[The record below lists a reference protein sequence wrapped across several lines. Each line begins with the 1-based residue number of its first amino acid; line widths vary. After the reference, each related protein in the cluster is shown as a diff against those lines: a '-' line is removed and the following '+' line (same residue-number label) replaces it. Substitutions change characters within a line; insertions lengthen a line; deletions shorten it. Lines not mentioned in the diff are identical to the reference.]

1 MTRFCLNS
9 LFCLAIGLTALS
21 LPKQVL
27 AQDVKEAKLQTIV
40 IDPGHGGRDPGSIS
54 PSGKTFE
61 KTICLAVA
69 LKLGK
74 LIQEHYPDVNVIYT
88 RKTDVLIALDRRT
101 DIANKNHADLFISI
115 HVNAI
120 KSTTPS
126 GSETFIMGM
135 DRSDSNMEVSK
146 RENSVI
152 VYEEDY
158 TTKYAGFDPN
168 NPESYIIFS
177 LMQNAHMEQSLLFAS
192 MVQEALG
199 KDPIRI
205 NRGVKQQNLLVL
217 WRTTMPAVLV
227 ELGFIS
233 NTKDR
238 VTLISDEGQNKLA
251 KALFQAFS
259 RYKQRYDGQHSPLT
273 VLPSTDS
280 LNHSQKNVEQL
291 QNEAQEPQ
299 NHTISPDTLYRV
311 QILASAKLLPAK
323 SSEYKGYTNVQ
334 HTKSGKLYKYTVGSF
349 TRLSEAQAYCRQVR
363 QKFPQAFVVAFPQ

>member
-1 MTRFCLNS
+1 MTRFSTIS
-9 LFCLAIGLTALS
+9 LFCLSLGLAILAL
-21 LPKQVL
+21 PARAA
-27 AQDVKEAKLQTIV
+27 AQDVKELRLRTV
-40 IDPGHGGRDPGSIS
+40 VLDPGHGGRDPGSIS
-54 PSGKTFE
+54 PSGKTLE

-74 LIQEHYPDVNVIYT
+74 LIQDQYPDVNVIYT

-135 DRSDSNMEVSK
+135 DQSASNMEVSK

-199 KDPIRI
+199 NDPIRV

-233 NTKDR
+233 NTQDR
-238 VTLISDEGQNKLA
+238 VVMISDEGQNKLA

-259 RYKQRYDGQHSPLT
+259 RYKQWYDNQHTALT
-273 VLPSTDS
+273 ALPEPDS
-280 LNHSQKNVEQL
+280 LPHNQVSE
-291 QNEAQEPQ
+291 QEPERQ
-299 NHTISPDTLYRV
+299 NQVSPPDTLYRV
-311 QILASAKLLPAK
+311 QILASTKKLPAK
-323 SSEYKGYTNVQ
+323 SREYKGYTDVQ
-334 HTKSGKLYKYTVGSF
+334 YTTSGKLYKYTTGSF
-349 TRLSEAQAYCRQVR
+349 TKFSEAQAYCRQVR
-363 QKFPQAFVVAFPQ
+363 QKFPQAFVVAFPQK